1 MAPAVTTTPIQAAVT
16 PIPPLLTDAAA
27 VHTLA
32 MLLTPRVTLSDVTQA
47 PTPPLVTSTRAPLTR
62 AVLTTRKAAHT
73 EAAIVPGPLRVTS
86 EIKIWSSTSTN
97 GL

>member
-1 MAPAVTTTPIQAAVT
+1 MTPAVTAAPIQAAVT
-16 PIPPLLTDAAA
+16 PIPPLLTDAGA
-27 VHTLA
+27 VDTLT

-47 PTPPLVTSTRAPLTR
+47 PAPPLITSTRAPLTR

-73 EAAIVPGPLRVTS
+73 EAAIGPGPLRVTS

>member
-1 MAPAVTTTPIQAAVT
+1 MTPAVSATPIQAAVT

-27 VHTLA
+27 IDTLA
-32 MLLTPRVTLSDVTQA
+32 MLLTPGVTLSDVTQA
-47 PTPPLVTSTRAPLTR
+47 PAPPLVTSTRAPLTR

-73 EAAIVPGPLRVTS
+73 EAAIVPSPICVTS
-86 EIKIWSSTSTN
+86 EIKIGSSTSTN